1 MNDIPPAEDA
11 SEFPGR
17 QAAVRLGAALLVVLF
32 LVLVLTWRDNGH
44 RAALETTAEFT
55 SVGDAHYF
63 PMPATPPPPPFLAV
77 ASLQGKPL
85 YPADYRRHEYAADD
99 MTRVGVDEKGG
110 YIVYEAPQRAKDA
123 DERKLGKVYFLKIS
137 PKEYLKVRA
146 LIAAP

>member
-32 LVLVLTWRDNGH
+32 LVLVLTWRDNGR
-44 RAALETTAEFT
+44 RAVLETTAEYT
-55 SVGDAHYF
+55 SVGDAHYY
-63 PMPATPPPPPFLAV
+63 PMPATAPAPPFMAV
-77 ASLQGKPL
+77 ASLQGKLL

-110 YIVYEAPQRAKDA
+110 YVVYEAPRRAKDA
-123 DERKLGKVYFLKIS
+123 DERKLGDIYYLKIS
-137 PKEYLKVRA
+137 PTEYLKTRA
-146 LIAAP
+146 LNSAP